1 MIVSYCLFC
10 YSLAMKKIL
19 CNSKNY
25 LDSYDNEAFAPQE
38 FENYKTEPKN
48 KISDIIKSVKF
59 DFAKGDKSV
68 QSL

>member
-1 MIVSYCLFC
+1 
-10 YSLAMKKIL
+10 MKKIL

-38 FENYKTEPKN
+38 FESYKTQPKV
-48 KISDIIKSVKF
+48 KMSDIIKSVKF
-59 DFAKGDKSV
+59 DLAKGDKNV